1 MKKLLFPAWSLL
13 LLTGL
18 LTITSCKDDE
28 GGTPIFAVP
37 TLSSADVSHP
47 TGATI
52 EVGDEV
58 SFNLTVTA
66 PAGFKSL
73 KVSRKAGAE
82 GAVETLFDH
91 SHTGTATTTYPYSF
105 AYTATEEDAGQQLTF
120 DFLASDTQ
128 NQTATYQYV
137 VNVSTITDPDPD
149 PGPDPNP
156 VSVVVGFNDVRVY
169 SSAHNQL
176 SYSWFSAISVD
187 LYTSKQVMEESLWND
202 VDLGYFAGSA
212 TDATLAAPDDYPKA
226 DFGQADWERR
236 NATRM
241 KNTTL
246 SPADFAAISTPE
258 QIEEIYANAGSEQS
272 RLNNLPIDRVIV
284 FKLDENRE
292 GATSSQYGMLLT
304 TDIVYN
310 NVPGGDYLQFDMKI
324 VYTHKE
330 E

>member
-13 LLTGL
+13 LLASL
-18 LTITSCKDDE
+18 LTITSCKDDDGE
-28 GGTPIFAVP
+28 MPIFPVP
-37 TLSSADVSHP
+37 TLTATDASHP

-52 EVGDEV
+52 DVGDQAT
-58 SFNLTVTA
+58 FNLTVTA
-66 PAGFKSL
+66 PGGFKSL
-73 KVSRKAGAE
+73 TLSRKVGDAGAE
-82 GAVETLFDH
+82 ELLFDH
-91 SHTGTATTTYPYSF
+91 THSGTATTTYPYSF
-105 AYTATEEDAGQQLTF
+105 AYTAREEDAGQQLIF
-120 DFLASDTQ
+120 DFLATDNQ
-128 NQTATYQYV
+128 NQTGTYQYI
-137 VNVSTITDPDPD
+137 VNVNTVTNPDPDPD
-149 PGPDPNP
+149 PDPNP
-156 VSVVVGFNDVRVY
+156 ASIVVEFNDVRVY

-241 KNTTL
+241 KSTTL
-246 SPADFAAISTPE
+246 SQAEFAAISTPE
-258 QIEEIYANAGSEQS
+258 QIEEIYANAGTEQS
-272 RLNNLPIDRVIV
+272 RLRNLPKDRVIV

-292 GATSSQYGMLLT
+292 GASGSQYGILRT

-310 NVPGGDYLQFDMKI
+310 NVPGGDYLQFDLKVVFTYMEK
-324 VYTHKE
+324 
-330 E
+330 